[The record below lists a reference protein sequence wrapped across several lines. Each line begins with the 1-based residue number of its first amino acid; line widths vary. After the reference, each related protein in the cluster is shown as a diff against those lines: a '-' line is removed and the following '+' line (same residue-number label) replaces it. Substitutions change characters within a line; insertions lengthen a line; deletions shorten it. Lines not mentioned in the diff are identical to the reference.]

1 MRKVLLLLICICSG
15 IFSFGQITTTGSGN
29 WSSASTWS
37 TNAVPTSADN
47 VVISA
52 GHTIAVDDANAVC
65 NSISFGAA
73 TSKLNMSIATS
84 VLSVYGD
91 FTIFST
97 THKVFSA
104 WTAGAKIKFTGSAT
118 QTLNGWITGTS
129 GATNYATS
137 MVEMIVDK
145 TVGSKVKTAGTD
157 MKFSIGTSLEII
169 SGTFELT
176 KNDDMECYDINGT
189 GTSPT
194 ITIRTNGTFDSNSDL
209 NQTSQTQ
216 YIRKYGSGTAEETS
230 KIGIVTVYGNAKFTP
245 NSSNHINFSGIN
257 IESGGIVEL
266 PSGRNIGSAGF
277 NPGPIVIKSG
287 GLFIQNTTTNF
298 WYSNTTNKTSVTV
311 KSGGEFESGAS
322 SINLANITFTQEAG
336 SSFRYSYFSTS
347 SPSNVGTM
355 SNEITSYKTLIFS
368 GSNSKTLPANIT
380 VEEAL
385 QLSGAFTTLALGG
398 FTLTYGP
405 TAVLRYGASGQ
416 ATAQTVTAAE
426 WPATNGP
433 NNIQIYTTS
442 SVTLGVPRT
451 ISGILTLTSGTL
463 THSGNLTMAS
473 GSTISRAR
481 GALATAPNFGATTN
495 LNYTST
501 TTKVTT
507 DLEVPSSGLNNL
519 TMNTAMGITIGA
531 SLTVNGTITLT
542 NGIADLGA
550 NNLTTAA
557 VAGGNANSF
566 INTNGAGVLTVKN
579 VGSASTII
587 PVGYTTYSPI
597 ILSNSGTSDDF
608 SVNVAP
614 GTICNAA
621 TLNSVNRVWT
631 ISEAI
636 AGGSNASIGLQWSP
650 YLEGASFV
658 RNNSAAVHCSS
669 GAIDLKGTIGTP
681 AVSDTFLIQTIS
693 GISNFSPFG
702 VTSDATILPAR
713 GLTLSWKKLSNSN
726 LLLWK
731 TLGEF
736 NTVSYEVERSTSSN
750 NFKAIGKVAA
760 KPGNNIVEN
769 TYQFED
775 LQPLSGVNYYRLRV
789 LDNNSSVQ
797 YSPVVAIR
805 SESNQTNFQVYPN
818 PINGKTINVTIE
830 AKEAS
835 IYQIGI
841 YSVQGQLLLQEK
853 RAVPANGSIQQIQL
867 KAQTTPGIYLLKMT
881 DTKGEIM
888 KQMISVQ

>member
-1 MRKVLLLLICICSG
+1 MRKVLLLLICICSC

-37 TNAVPTSADN
+37 TNAVPTSTDN
-47 VVISA
+47 VLISA
-52 GHTIAVDDANAVC
+52 GHTIAVDDASAVC
-65 NSISFGAA
+65 NSISFGDANA
-73 TSKLNMSIATS
+73 KLNFSTSSSKLS
-84 VLSVYGD
+84 VSGNFL
-91 FTIFST
+91 IFST
-97 THKVFSA
+97 SHNAISA
-104 WTAGAKIKFTGSAT
+104 WTQGACIRFNGTGT
-118 QTLNGWITGTS
+118 QTLSGWATS
-129 GATNYATS
+129 GFSTS
-137 MVEMIVDK
+137 FDSILVDK
-145 TVGSKVKTAGTD
+145 PSNQKLVTSGTG
-157 MKFSIGTSLEII
+157 MVFCVNRGLEVL
-169 SGTFELT
+169 SGTFELSAT
-176 KNDDMECYDINGT
+176 DDIEGRTIT
-189 GTSPT
+189 GTAASPVIMVRAGAIFNMAGST
-194 ITIRTNGTFDSNSDL
+194 SHIRRFNNSGA
-209 NQTSQTQ
+209 NTM
-216 YIRKYGSGTAEETS
+216 
-230 KIGIVTVYGNAKFTP
+230 KIGVLTVYGTANLTAGSNNNVNFTGIDIEAGGKVEMP
-245 NSSNHINFSGIN
+245 SSRNTSSSGY
-257 IESGGIVEL
+257 
-266 PSGRNIGSAGF
+266 F
-277 NPGPIVIKSG
+277 NPGVINIKSG
-287 GLFIQNTTTNF
+287 GLFL
-298 WYSNTTNKTSVTV
+298 SNTSATYWYNNATTQTV
-311 KSGGEFESGAS
+311 INIKSGGEYEAAASTNSLANVTWNLESGSA
-322 SINLANITFTQEAG
+322 
-336 SSFRYSYFSTS
+336 FRYSS
-347 SPSNVGTM
+347 SSISSGI
-355 SNEITSYKTLIFS
+355 SSYKTLILS
-368 GSNSKTLPANIT
+368 GSSGKTLPANIT
-380 VEEAL
+380 VEEVL
-385 QLSGAFTTLALGG
+385 QLSGSFGTTGTAVLSLGG
-398 FTLTYGP
+398 FTLTYGSN
-405 TAVLRYGASGQ
+405 AILRYGSSSAN
-416 ATAQTVTAAE
+416 AAQTVTASE
-426 WPATNGP
+426 WPATGGP
-433 NNIQIYTTS
+433 NNVQMYNS
-442 SVTLGVPRT
+442 GLTLTLPRT

-463 THSGNLTMAS
+463 NHSGNLTMAS

-481 GALATAPNFGATTN
+481 GALATAPTFGATTN

-519 TMNTAMGITIGA
+519 TLNTAMGITIGS
-531 SLTVNGTITLT
+531 SLTVNGTLTFT

-550 NNLTTAA
+550 YNLTTAA

-579 VGSASTII
+579 VGSASTTI
-587 PVGYTTYSPI
+587 PVGYITYSPI

-631 ISEAI
+631 ITEAVI
-636 AGGSNASIGLQWSP
+636 GGSNASIGLQWSP
-650 YLEGASFV
+650 YLEAASFV
-658 RNNSAAVHCSS
+658 RNNSAAVHCTN

-789 LDNNSSVQ
+789 LDNNSSIQ

-818 PINGKTINVTIE
+818 PINGKTINITIE

-853 RAVPANGSIQQIQL
+853 RAIPANGSIQQIQL

>member
-29 WSSASTWS
+29 WSNGSTWS
-37 TNAVPTSADN
+37 SGVVPTSTDN
-47 VVISA
+47 VVIGA
-52 GHTIAVDDANAVC
+52 AHVIAVDDASALC
-65 NSISFGAA
+65 NSISFGDANAKLNFSTA
-73 TSKLNMSIATS
+73 TSKLS
-84 VLSVYGD
+84 VSGNFVL
-91 FTIFST
+91 FST
-97 THKVFSA
+97 AHNAISA
-104 WTAGAKIKFTGSAT
+104 WTQGACIRFNGANT
-118 QTLNGWITGTS
+118 QTLSGWATS
-129 GATNYATS
+129 GFSTAFDSILVEKPADQKLITS
-137 MVEMIVDK
+137 GTGMVFCM
-145 TVGSKVKTAGTD
+145 TRG
-157 MKFSIGTSLEII
+157 LEVV
-169 SGTFELT
+169 SGTFELSST
-176 KNDDMECYDINGT
+176 DDIEGR
-189 GTSPT
+189 T
-194 ITIRTNGTFDSNSDL
+194 ITGSAASPVIMVRTGATFNMAGSTSHIRRFNNSGA
-209 NQTSQTQ
+209 NTM
-216 YIRKYGSGTAEETS
+216 
-230 KIGIVTVYGNAKFTP
+230 KIGVLTVYGTANLTAGSNNNVNFT
-245 NSSNHINFSGIN
+245 GID
-257 IESGGIVEL
+257 IESGGKVEM
-266 PSGRNIGSAGF
+266 PSSRSTSSTGYF
-277 NPGPIVIKSG
+277 NPGIINIKSG
-287 GLFIQNTTTNF
+287 GLFL
-298 WYSNTTNKTSVTV
+298 SNTSATYWYNNATTKTVV
-311 KSGGEFESGAS
+311 NIKSGGEYEAAASTNSLANVTWNLESGSA
-322 SINLANITFTQEAG
+322 
-336 SSFRYSYFSTS
+336 FRYSS
-347 SPSNVGTM
+347 SSIAAD
-355 SNEITSYKTLIFS
+355 ITSYKTLILS
-368 GSNSKTLPANIT
+368 GSSAKTLPANIT

-385 QLSGAFTTLALGG
+385 QLSGSFNTNGTAVLSLGA

-405 TAVLRYGASGQ
+405 NAVLRYGASS
-416 ATAQTVTAAE
+416 ANAAQTVTAAE
-426 WPATNGP
+426 WPATGGP
-433 NNIQIYTTS
+433 TNVQMYNSGLTPS
-442 SVTLGVPRT
+442 LPRT
-451 ISGILTLTSGTL
+451 ITGTLSLTSGTL

-481 GALATAPNFGATTN
+481 GALATAPTFGATTN

-507 DLEVPSSGLNNL
+507 DFEVPSSGLNNL

-550 NNLTTAA
+550 YNLTTAA

-579 VGSASTII
+579 VGSSSTTI
-587 PVGYTTYSPI
+587 PVGYLTYSPV

-693 GISNFSPFG
+693 GISSFSPFG
-702 VTSDATILPAR
+702 VTSDATTLPAR